1 MNLNEPNKDLIWA
14 FEFEHGLTKN
24 YFDLMYRSLQFTFA
38 AIIAVLVV
46 AYQKDIESGAASLF
60 LTLVLPVCTYVFG
73 VLYAFNAYAL
83 AVSGKRAEI
92 VRIHIFPNKSSFTL
106 MHKYNDEAL
115 IKVLFTYVGN
125 KRTISLISYGVALGC
140 FLLAPLTSI
149 ILGCTLFI
157 PYSTILGILS
167 ITGLITYYLMMS
179 VIIVGISKNYFQT
192 DTIQETRKNII
203 SCEK

>member
-1 MNLNEPNKDLIWA
+1 MNLNEPNKDLIWV

-38 AIIAVLVV
+38 AIIAILVV
-46 AYQKDIESGAASLF
+46 AFQKDIESGAASLL

-73 VLYAFNAYAL
+73 VLYAFTAYAL

-92 VRIHIFPNKSSFTL
+92 VRSHIFLNESSFTL

-125 KRTISLISYGVALGC
+125 KRTISLISYGV
-140 FLLAPLTSI
+140 
-149 ILGCTLFI
+149 
-157 PYSTILGILS
+157 
-167 ITGLITYYLMMS
+167 
-179 VIIVGISKNYFQT
+179 
-192 DTIQETRKNII
+192 
-203 SCEK
+203 